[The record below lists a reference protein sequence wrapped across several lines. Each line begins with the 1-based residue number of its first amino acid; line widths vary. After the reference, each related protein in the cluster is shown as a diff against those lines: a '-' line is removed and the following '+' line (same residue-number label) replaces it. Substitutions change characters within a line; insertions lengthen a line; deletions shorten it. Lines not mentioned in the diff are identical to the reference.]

1 MKINLK
7 QAVRAFFQNP
17 SLEMVFIEAVANSI
31 DANATQISI
40 DISMKSLSHQESLEI
55 TITDNGEGFTDE
67 RFKKFG
73 ELLSVNENTHKGVG
87 RLVYLAYFDEILVE
101 SQYGKTKRTFTYD
114 ASFDEDK
121 SDMKTNPEVDEKF
134 ETKIVF
140 KKCSLQRLSS
150 YNVVL
155 PDYLKRR
162 LLEEFYPK
170 FYLKKEEKNRLDVSI
185 GIHVSEISKNISIGN
200 RKTIIKVTDI
210 PEMKTANVDARQI
223 QLFENMDLKYSI
235 IKRNDF
241 SSPFIITAL
250 CIDDRTY
257 NIKDVI
263 SDENVPNGYEC
274 VFLLSSTVFDGQVDA
289 SRQILQL
296 NDTIKRGV
304 VKLFRDKIS
313 EIFKDKIPEIA
324 QKNEKTKESLSKT
337 FPHLVGYFEEEEIG
351 VISRDKSIE
360 IAQKKYLR
368 DQKVIL
374 ESDSLDDDRFDK
386 TIEISSRA
394 LAEYIIYREKII
406 EKIRTITT
414 EDPEAEIH
422 NLIMPKRAIYRG
434 DDVLSNV
441 YSNNLWL
448 LDNKYMTYSVAM
460 SERTMKE
467 IAEEIS
473 DEIQS
478 GTDNNKPDIA
488 IIFSDNPQV
497 ENKKVDVVIIE
508 FKKRG
513 IKLAKTEEVIS
524 QLRQRARKLMR
535 YYPEKIQRI
544 WFYGIVEFTNEFK
557 LSLKDDEYTPL
568 FSKDKLYY
576 KENKIHLSEDSDEYH
591 LVGTYIL
598 SIDAFI
604 EDAKAQN
611 ETFLKI
617 LKSGFLK
624 SKH

>member
-185 GIHVSEISKNISIGN
+185 GIHVSEIAKNISIGN

-210 PEMKTANVDARQI
+210 PEMETANVDARQI

-467 IAEEIS
+467 IVEEIS

-478 GTDNNKPDIA
+478 VTDNNKPDIA